1 MKPMQRIPILIFDE
15 APPKGFLGMEASG
28 HGAKID
34 RGKRQDGGEN
44 RQVQSTG
51 SSLLSELPIW
61 GSFRVKDLIR
71 RFYPHKTVAA
81 LLPFRE
87 RGSPGRLKIIL
98 EKGETLERVVVGR
111 TGNLTLIDWE
121 RLLGAVKGSQ
131 SLLKLQ
137 VGKIPS
143 DLYVIGKKELLSA
156 VTTWETERQGFECD
170 FLSWLFDGYL
180 FHNFEKILD
189 VDGFSLLLRNSY
201 EYHTENIR
209 IADSFGL
216 KRYSDL
222 YRQLDPD
229 SLAGT
234 TVTEAGEVFGSVLGA
249 GVKVSG
255 TVSGSVLFSGVA
267 VERHAVVRNSVVLPQ
282 NTVGGGV
289 TIENT
294 LVLEGN
300 RRVIGEGSFIGGE
313 RETENPRF
321 RDVLRHGLTVIGTET
336 AIPPGSRIGAG
347 CLVVGKGEVSDPAIE
362 LDDGCVFLSDGGF
375 IR

>member
-1 MKPMQRIPILIFDE
+1 MKRTPILILDE
-15 APPKGFLGMEASG
+15 APPKGFLGMDAPGPGTKS
-28 HGAKID
+28 D
-34 RGKRQDGGEN
+34 RGKRQDAGEN
-44 RQVQSTG
+44 RQEQPAVSI
-51 SSLLSELPIW
+51 LLSELPIW
-61 GSFRVKDLIR
+61 GSFRVRDLIG
-71 RFYPHKTVAA
+71 RFYPHKTVAV

-87 RGSPGRLKIIL
+87 RWAPDRLIALLDKDEIQD
-98 EKGETLERVVVGR
+98 RVVVGR

-121 RLLGAVKGSQ
+121 KLLRDVKKSR
-131 SLLKLQ
+131 SLLKIQ
-137 VGKIPS
+137 VGKTPS
-143 DLYVIGKKELLSA
+143 DLYVVDKNELLLA
-156 VTTWETERQGFECD
+156 ATTWETQRPRSACD

-189 VDGFSLLLRNSY
+189 VDGFSLQLRNSY

-222 YRQLDPD
+222 YRELDPD

-234 TVTEAGEVFGSVLGA
+234 TVTGTGEVFGSVLGA

-255 TVSGSVLFSGVA
+255 TVSGSVLFSGVT
-267 VERHAVVRNSVVLPQ
+267 VEPNAVVRNSVVLPQ

-289 TIENT
+289 VLENT

-300 RRVIGEGSFIGGE
+300 KRVIGESSVIGGE

-321 RDVLRHGLTVIGTET
+321 RDVLKHGLTVIGTEID
-336 AIPPGSRIGAG
+336 IPSGSRIGAA
-347 CLVVGKGEVSDPAIE
+347 CLVAGRGDVSDLAIE
-362 LDDGCVFLSDGGF
+362 LDDGGVLFSNGGCV
-375 IR
+375 R

>member
-1 MKPMQRIPILIFDE
+1 MQRMPILILDE
-15 APPKGFLGMEASG
+15 APPKDFLGMEASYPEKG
-28 HGAKID
+28 SD
-34 RGKRQDGGEN
+34 RGKHQAGGGN
-44 RQVQSTG
+44 RHGQSAG

-61 GSFRVKDLIR
+61 GSFRVKDLIG
-71 RFYPHKTVAA
+71 RFYPRKPLYT

-87 RGSPGRLKIIL
+87 RESAGDLITFLK
-98 EKGETLERVVVGR
+98 EGEAAERVVIGR
-111 TGNLTLIDWE
+111 TGNLTLIDWQK
-121 RLLGAVKGSQ
+121 LLGAVKRSR
-131 SLLKLQ
+131 SLIKLQ
-137 VGKIPS
+137 VGKTPC
-143 DLYVIGKKELLSA
+143 DLYVVGKKELFFAATS
-156 VTTWETERQGFECD
+156 WETERPASACD
-170 FLSWLFDGYL
+170 FLSWLFDRYL

-189 VDGFSLLLRNSY
+189 IDGFSLLLRNSF

-209 IADSFGL
+209 IADSFGS

-234 TVTEAGEVFGSVLGA
+234 TVTQTGEVFGSVLGA

-255 TVSGSVLFSGVA
+255 AVSGSVLFSGVT

-289 TIENT
+289 TLENT

-300 RRVIGEGSFIGGE
+300 RRIIGQGSVIGGE

-321 RDVLRHGLTVIGTET
+321 GDILKHGLTVIGTEIS
-336 AIPPGSRIGAG
+336 IPPGSRIGAG
-347 CLVVGKGEVSDPAIE
+347 CLVAGTGEVSGTAIE
-362 LDDGCVFLSDGGF
+362 IDDGCVFYSGG
-375 IR
+375 